1 MELRRYLDNQDLPV
15 AEFAETIGVTVQA
28 LYRYINGER
37 IPKREIM
44 DRIVRAT
51 CGRVTP
57 SDFYA
62 PAEAA

>member
-1 MELRRYLDNQDLPV
+1 MELRQYLDDREMPV
-15 AEFAETIGVTVQA
+15 AAFAERIGVTVQA